1 MPVRGYLTAYMARVS
16 LGAHWDG
23 RYGSRTALVSLRTR
37 SQRRKPPLQ
46 EARKPHTVFGDAVFL
61 T

>member
-1 MPVRGYLTAYMARVS
+1 MPVRGYLTAYMAHVS

-23 RYGSRTALVSLRTR
+23 RYGSRTAVVSSLTR

-46 EARKPHTVFGDAVFL
+46 KACKPHSVFGDAMFL